1 MLAHLGAMLA
11 HLGAMGLCSPFL
23 TPMLAH
29 VGLCWS
35 GARNVFRFRLAAHKG
50 HRRSVSSGIVCFQG
64 CLLLATSRTQ
74 RVVALSSA
82 EAEVHAAVSTTC
94 DGLLLRV

>member
-1 MLAHLGAMLA
+1 MLAYA
-11 HLGAMGLCSPFL
+11 GLVLEMFSDSD
-23 TPMLAH
+23 
-29 VGLCWS
+29 W
-35 GARNVFRFRLAAHKG
+35 AAHKG